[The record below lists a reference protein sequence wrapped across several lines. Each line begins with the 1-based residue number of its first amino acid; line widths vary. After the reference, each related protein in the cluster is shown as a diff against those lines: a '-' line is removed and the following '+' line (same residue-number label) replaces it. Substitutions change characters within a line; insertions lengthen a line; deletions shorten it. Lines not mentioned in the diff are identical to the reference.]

1 MSASVLLAKQKE
13 GKDLS
18 KAAFGDEGVS
28 PATILWD
35 PPPPSPAFLPSAT
48 MSSGH
53 EAMSKADRLTLNE
66 SEQTSSRNAG
76 ATSSMPRA
84 LGVVLAAVILAAA
97 LISSALR
104 EPSAP
109 PLPPPIARR
118 RCVDPWTCWDVPAP
132 QPQAQAVSTIRI
144 GLLTRGGRPSR
155 QSTEAPSHAP
165 KARAP
170 KAGAHTEVAVPRYP
184 WWGGHGPSH
193 PWWTVWVGESAGL
206 ARRRAPARAQARPR
220 DGSAAP
226 GAGPQQGGGPLHAP
240 GSLRMWR
247 ASQGEGEG

>member
-1 MSASVLLAKQKE
+1 MSASFLLAKQKE
-13 GKDLS
+13 GKDPS
-18 KAAFGDEGVS
+18 KAAVGDEGVS

-84 LGVVLAAVILAAA
+84 LGVVLAAVVLAAA

-144 GLLTRGGRPSR
+144 GLLTRGGRPTR

-165 KARAP
+165 KAGAP
-170 KAGAHTEVAVPRYP
+170 KAGAPTEVPVPRYP

-206 ARRRAPARAQARPR
+206 ARRRAPARAQPRPR
-220 DGSAAP
+220 DASAAP
-226 GAGPQQGGGPLHAP
+226 GGGPQQGGGPHGGPLHAP

-247 ASQGEGEG
+247 ASQG

>member
-1 MSASVLLAKQKE
+1 MSASFLLAKQKE
-13 GKDLS
+13 GKDPS
-18 KAAFGDEGVS
+18 KAAVGDEGVS

-66 SEQTSSRNAG
+66 SEQASSTNAG

-84 LGVVLAAVILAAA
+84 LGVVLAAVVLAAA
-97 LISSALR
+97 LISSAPR

-155 QSTEAPSHAP
+155 QSTEAPGHAP
-165 KARAP
+165 N
-170 KAGAHTEVAVPRYP
+170 KAGAPTAVPVPRYP

-206 ARRRAPARAQARPR
+206 ARRRAPARAQPRPR
-220 DGSAAP
+220 DASAAP
-226 GAGPQQGGGPLHAP
+226 GGGPHGGPLHAP

-247 ASQGEGEG
+247 ASQGEGEGQG